1 MSRERH
7 TILLNYLCLSLY
19 IKMKSFKEI
28 GLSQGLL
35 KVLEDIHFS
44 EPSEIQE
51 KVIPLALAGKDVI
64 GGSATGSGKTL
75 AFGAPII
82 QKIKTGEGL
91 QALVLTPTRELAQQ
105 VSKAISVFSKYNPL
119 RIVSIYG
126 GVSLGPQINDLKSTN
141 IVVGTPGR
149 ILDHLSRKTINLSKI
164 KFLVLDEADRMLDMG
179 FYKDVTEIIHKCPKD
194 RQTLLFSATV
204 SADIAEIARR
214 HMNHPIEVSV
224 ESYVDPSKLEQ
235 IFYEVS
241 SKEKFSLLVHLLK
254 NEGSKL
260 VMVFCNTKRN
270 ARSIGDNLRRYGF
283 DAMALHG
290 DLHQNKRNQI
300 IEHFHKSE
308 KFILVCTDVAARGLD
323 IKNVSHIYNYDSP
336 KTSTEY
342 IHRIGRT
349 ARAGKEGKAI
359 TILSERDFENFR
371 RVLNDPALH
380 IKHTTPQEFDKKPIN
395 MSSSERQGRSRF
407 SGNRGR
413 GGNFRGRERSNTGFE
428 RGRTGGLGRDSSRRF
443 GGRENRSFSGRSNRS
458 FGNRGHSRGENRGSR
473 MFQKQRSYR

>member
-1 MSRERH
+1 
-7 TILLNYLCLSLY
+7 
-19 IKMKSFKEI
+19 MKSFKEI

-342 IHRIGRT
+342 IH
-349 ARAGKEGKAI
+349 
-359 TILSERDFENFR
+359 
-371 RVLNDPALH
+371 
-380 IKHTTPQEFDKKPIN
+380 
-395 MSSSERQGRSRF
+395 MSSSEGRGRSRF

-413 GGNFRGRERSNTGFE
+413 SGDFRGRERSNTGFE